1 MVSADVRL
9 KPSERTVSVSHWLFN
24 VMMANTMTET
34 TIVSRA
40 PTTAPNVQ
48 ILSVFVQNVLMT
60 PSTQQLSSKMANV
73 SAIMDTSLAILER
86 VKFQLAVVQV
96 STTTGVT
103 IAWIAMRN
111 VPRAMIGL
119 VIATN
124 ANRPLISI

>member
-1 MVSADVRL
+1 
-9 KPSERTVSVSHWLFN
+9 
-24 VMMANTMTET
+24 
-34 TIVSRA
+34 
-40 PTTAPNVQ
+40 
-48 ILSVFVQNVLMT
+48 
-60 PSTQQLSSKMANV
+60 MANV

-124 ANRPLISI
+124 ANRRLISI

>member
-1 MVSADVRL
+1 
-9 KPSERTVSVSHWLFN
+9 
-24 VMMANTMTET
+24 MMANTMTET

>member
-9 KPSERTVSVSHWLFN
+9 KLTERTVSASHWLFN

-34 TIVSRA
+34 TIVFRA

-48 ILSVFVQNVLMT
+48 TSSVFVQNVLMT
-60 PSTQQLSSKMANV
+60 PSTRQLSSKMANV
-73 SAIMDTSLAILER
+73 SAIMATSLAILEP
-86 VKFQLAVVQV
+86 VKFQLAVVQA

-103 IAWIAMRN
+103 IAWIVMGT

-124 ANRPLISI
+124 ANRRLILI

>member
-1 MVSADVRL
+1 
-9 KPSERTVSVSHWLFN
+9 
-24 VMMANTMTET
+24 MMANTMTET

-48 ILSVFVQNVLMT
+48 TSSVFVQNVLMT
-60 PSTQQLSSKMANV
+60 PSTRQLLSK
-73 SAIMDTSLAILER
+73 
-86 VKFQLAVVQV
+86 LAVAQV

-103 IAWIAMRN
+103 IAWIVMGT

-124 ANRPLISI
+124 ANRRLI

>member
-1 MVSADVRL
+1 
-9 KPSERTVSVSHWLFN
+9 
-24 VMMANTMTET
+24 MMANIMTET

-48 ILSVFVQNVLMT
+48 TSSVFVQNVLMT
-60 PSTQQLSSKMANV
+60 PSTRQLSSKMANV
-73 SAIMDTSLAILER
+73 SATMATSLAILEP
-86 VKFQLAVVQV
+86 VKFQLAVVQA

-103 IAWIAMRN
+103 IAWIALGT